1 MWPATSEKKGNPYQ
15 MKEFELTILGCGSAK
30 PSGRH
35 YLSSQVLT
43 YRGKH
48 FMIDCGEGTQRQFYR
63 NGLNQNRL
71 SHIFI
76 SHLHG
81 DHCFGLIGFISTLEL
96 QERTGEIVIHAH
108 SDLETLLRPQIDYY
122 CSGSTL
128 KITIEPLPG
137 KVAEIYNDGTLR
149 VISFPL
155 KHRIPTFGFKFEE
168 INKLPHIIKERVER
182 YNIPLKEL
190 PRIKEGADYIT
201 SDGDMIPNSE
211 LVSPPSPASSYAYCS
226 DTKYTTSIIPYI
238 KGVSLLYHEATYL
251 HDMEKIA
258 KKRYHTT
265 ALQAGKI
272 AKEAEVDQL
281 IIGHFSTRYKDESL
295 LLQEA
300 QKEFANTILANEG
313 LKIKF

>member
-1 MWPATSEKKGNPYQ
+1 
-15 MKEFELTILGCGSAK
+15 MKEFELTILGCSSAK
-30 PSGRH
+30 PTRRH
-35 YLSSQVLT
+35 HPSSQVLS
-43 YRGKH
+43 YRGKL
-48 FMIDCGEGTQRQFYR
+48 FMIDCGEGTQQQFYR
-63 NGLNQNRL
+63 YGLNQNRL
-71 SHIFI
+71 GHIFI

-128 KITIEPLPG
+128 KIRIEPLPTES
-137 KVAEIYNDGTLR
+137 AEIYNDGTLR

-155 KHRIPTFGFKFEE
+155 KHSVPTFGFKFEE
-168 INKLPHIIKERVER
+168 INKLPHIIKERVDR

-190 PRIKEGADYIT
+190 PLIKEGADYLT
-201 SDGDMIPNSE
+201 PDGEIIPNSE
-211 LVSPPSPASSYAYCS
+211 LVSPPSPTSSYAYCS

-251 HDMEKIA
+251 HEMEKTA

-265 ALQAGKI
+265 ALQAALI
-272 AKEAEVDQL
+272 AKEAEVGQL
-281 IIGHFSTRYKDESL
+281 MIGHYSSRYKDESP